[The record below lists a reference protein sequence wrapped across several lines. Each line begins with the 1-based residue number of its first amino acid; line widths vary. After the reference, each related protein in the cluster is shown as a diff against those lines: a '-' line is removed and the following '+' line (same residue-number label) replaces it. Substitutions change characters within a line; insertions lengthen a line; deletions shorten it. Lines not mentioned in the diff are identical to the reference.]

1 MAINKVVYGS
11 NTLIDLTAD
20 TVTADKLAQGIT
32 AHDKSGVQ
40 ITGTNDFDSNTQ
52 DATAAVAEVLT
63 GKTFYA
69 RGSKLTGTMPD
80 NDSISG
86 EISDKNTPYTVPL
99 GYHDGSGTVSIAAAE
114 AAKLIG
120 GNIKQGITILGVSGT
135 YSGESVSAQ
144 SKEATPTTQQQVI
157 QPDEGYDYLASV
169 TVLAIPY
176 SETEN
181 AAGGKTVTI
190 AGAGA

>member
-99 GYHDGSGTVSIAAAE
+99 GYHDGSGTVRIAE
-114 AAKLIG
+114 TEKAKLIG
-120 GNIKQGITILGVSGT
+120 GNIKQGITILGVAGT

-190 AGAGA
+190 AGSGA

>member
-20 TVTADKLAQGIT
+20 TVTADKLAKGIT

-99 GYHDGSGTVSIAAAE
+99 GYHDGSGTVGIAE
-114 AAKLIG
+114 TEKAKLIG
-120 GNIKQGITILGVSGT
+120 GNIKQGITILGVAGT

-144 SKEATPTTQQQVI
+144 SKEATPGTQQQVI

>member
-99 GYHDGSGTVSIAAAE
+99 GYHDGSGTVGIAE
-114 AAKLIG
+114 TEKAKLIG

-190 AGAGA
+190 AGTGA

>member
-1 MAINKVVYGS
+1 MAINKVVYGT
-11 NTLIDLTAD
+11 NVLIDLTAD

-32 AHDKSGVQ
+32 AHDKSGAA
-40 ITGTNDFDSNTQ
+40 ITGTNTFDADTQ
-52 DATAAVAEVLT
+52 DATAAVAEVLA
-63 GKTFYA
+63 GKALYA
-69 RGSKLTGTMPD
+69 RGSKLTGTMPY
-80 NDSISG
+80 NDAVSG
-86 EISDKNTPYTVPL
+86 EISDKDTPYTVPL

-114 AAKLIG
+114 AAKLVG
-120 GNIKQGITILGVSGT
+120 GNIKQGITILGVAGT

-144 SKEATPTTQQQVI
+144 SKEATPGTQQQVI

-181 AAGGKTVTI
+181 AAGGTTVTI
-190 AGAGA
+190 AGVGA

>member
-63 GKTFYA
+63 G
-69 RGSKLTGTMPD
+69 R
-80 NDSISG
+80 
-86 EISDKNTPYTVPL
+86 
-99 GYHDGSGTVSIAAAE
+99 YH
-114 AAKLIG
+114 
-120 GNIKQGITILGVSGT
+120 
-135 YSGESVSAQ
+135 
-144 SKEATPTTQQQVI
+144 
-157 QPDEGYDYLASV
+157 
-169 TVLAIPY
+169 
-176 SETEN
+176 
-181 AAGGKTVTI
+181 AG
-190 AGAGA
+190 

>member
-86 EISDKNTPYTVPL
+86 EISDKDTPYTVPL
-99 GYHDGSGTVSIAAAE
+99 GYHDGSGTVGIAE
-114 AAKLIG
+114 AEKAKLIG
-120 GNIKQGITILGVSGT
+120 GNIKQGITILGVAGT

-144 SKEATPTTQQQVI
+144 SKQATPTTQQQVI

>member
-1 MAINKVVYGS
+1 MAINKVVYGT
-11 NTLIDLTAD
+11 NVLIDLTAD

-32 AHDKSGVQ
+32 AHDKSGAA
-40 ITGTNDFDSNTQ
+40 ITGTNTFDADTQ

-99 GYHDGSGTVSIAAAE
+99 GYHDGSGTVGIAE
-114 AAKLIG
+114 TEKAKLIG

-190 AGAGA
+190 AGTGA

>member
-99 GYHDGSGTVSIAAAE
+99 GYHDGSGTVGIAE
-114 AAKLIG
+114 AEKAKLIG

>member
-120 GNIKQGITILGVSGT
+120 GNIKQGITILGVAGT

-144 SKEATPTTQQQVI
+144 SKQATPTTQQQVI

-190 AGAGA
+190 AGTGV

>member
-20 TVTADKLAQGIT
+20 TVTADKLAKGIT

-99 GYHDGSGTVSIAAAE
+99 GYHDGSGTVGIAE
-114 AAKLIG
+114 TEKAKLIG
-120 GNIKQGITILGVSGT
+120 GNIKQGITILGVAGT

-144 SKEATPTTQQQVI
+144 SKQATPTTQQQVI

-190 AGAGA
+190 AGTGA

>member
-32 AHDKSGVQ
+32 AHDKSGAQ

-69 RGSKLTGTMPD
+69 RGSKLSGTMPD

-99 GYHDGSGTVSIAAAE
+99 GYHDGSGTVGIAE
-114 AAKLIG
+114 TEKAKLIG
-120 GNIKQGITILGVSGT
+120 GNIKQGITILGVAGT

>member
-99 GYHDGSGTVSIAAAE
+99 GYHDGSGTVRIAE
-114 AAKLIG
+114 TEKAKLIG
-120 GNIKQGITILGVSGT
+120 GNIKQGITILGVAGT

>member
-1 MAINKVVYGS
+1 
-11 NTLIDLTAD
+11 
-20 TVTADKLAQGIT
+20 
-32 AHDKSGVQ
+32 
-40 ITGTNDFDSNTQ
+40 
-52 DATAAVAEVLT
+52 
-63 GKTFYA
+63 
-69 RGSKLTGTMPD
+69 MPD

-86 EISDKNTPYTVPL
+86 EISDKDTPYTVPL
-99 GYHDGSGTVSIAAAE
+99 GYHDGSGTVEIAE
-114 AAKLIG
+114 AEKAKLIG

-144 SKEATPTTQQQVI
+144 SKQATPTTQQQVI

>member
-32 AHDKSGVQ
+32 AHDKSGIQ

-120 GNIKQGITILGVSGT
+120 GNIKQGITILGVAGT

-144 SKEATPTTQQQVI
+144 SKQATPTTQQQVI

>member
-99 GYHDGSGTVSIAAAE
+99 GYHDGSGTVGIAE
-114 AAKLIG
+114 TEKAKLIG

-169 TVLAIPY
+169 TILAIPY

>member
-99 GYHDGSGTVSIAAAE
+99 GYHDGSGTVGIAE
-114 AAKLIG
+114 TEKAKLIG
-120 GNIKQGITILGVSGT
+120 GNIKQGITILGVAGT